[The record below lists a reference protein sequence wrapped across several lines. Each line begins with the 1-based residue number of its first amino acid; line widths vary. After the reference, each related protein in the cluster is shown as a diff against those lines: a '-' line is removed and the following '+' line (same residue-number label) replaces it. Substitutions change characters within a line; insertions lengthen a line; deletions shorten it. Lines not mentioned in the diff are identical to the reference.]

1 MTESGITRGTLGAQ
15 TALLLLGYAFPDA
28 PQWVRV
34 CVALL
39 AGCLGALSAALQA
52 GPLVVASILPI
63 VGQGLAAAAAAL
75 GLTAGAGLVQQ
86 KRRRAGV
93 TSRHGMVSR

>member
-1 MTESGITRGTLGAQ
+1 MVESGISRGALAAQ

-28 PQWVRV
+28 PQWVRAI
-34 CVALL
+34 VALL

-63 VGQGLAAAAAAL
+63 VGQGLGAAVAAL
-75 GLTAGAGLVQQ
+75 GLTAGAGAVQQ

-93 TSRHGMVSR
+93 TARHGAGL

>member
-15 TALLLLGYAFPDA
+15 TALLLLAYALPDA
-28 PQWVRV
+28 PQWARA

-52 GPLVVASILPI
+52 GPIVTAGILPI
-63 VGQGLAAAAAAL
+63 VGQGLAAAVAAL
-75 GLTAGAGLVQQ
+75 GLVAGAGAVQQ

-93 TSRHGMVSR
+93 VGRHGTAL

>member
-1 MTESGITRGTLGAQ
+1 MIESGITRGTIAAQ
-15 TALLLLGYAFPDA
+15 LALLLLGYGLPDA
-28 PQWVRV
+28 PQWIRA

-52 GPLVVASILPI
+52 GPLVVAGVLPI
-63 VGQGLAAAAAAL
+63 VGQGLAAAVAAL
-75 GLTAGAGLVQQ
+75 GLTASAGAVQQ

-93 TSRHGMVSR
+93 AGRHGTAP